1 MSNRDSTLSKLA
13 NHYNTTVQLNEKS
26 CRRFVKI
33 TVKQGLYYVID
44 NSMTEENTLLIATSK
59 HHDYVKVH
67 NGHKT
72 FELLKA
78 VLDEPMT
85 EERPSSRPTK
95 KAVELFGEL
104 YEIS

>member
-1 MSNRDSTLSKLA
+1 MSKQTTLSKLA
-13 NHYNTTVQLNEKS
+13 EHYNTTVQLNEKS
-26 CRRFVKI
+26 SRRFVEI
-33 TVKQGLYYVID
+33 TVKQGIYFVID
-44 NSMTEENTLLIATSK
+44 NNMTDENTLLIATAK
-59 HHDYVKVH
+59 HNDFVKVH

-78 VLDEPMT
+78 VFDEPMT